1 MSELVL
7 VRHGQATPFEADT
20 DRLSPLGEAQARA
33 VGVHLAASGL
43 RPTDVI
49 CGPLVRQRGSAGLA
63 HAAAVQLGTG
73 GDWPAIT
80 TDSRLAEY
88 DGDGLM
94 HHLAPV
100 LAAQNSEFA
109 ALLDAFQTHRDSP
122 ERNRHFQR
130 MLEALTDAYLR
141 GEVTHAQ
148 VETWVEFRGRVQTFL
163 RELLAGPPQRT
174 VLLFTS
180 GGVIGVT
187 VAAVLQAPDASA
199 LALNWRVRNAS
210 LTRLTYGG
218 GRASLDSF
226 NETAHLTPELQS
238 WR

>member
-1 MSELVL
+1 MSELIL

-33 VGVHLAASGL
+33 VGVHLASAGVK
-43 RPTDVI
+43 PTDVI
-49 CGPLVRQRGSAGLA
+49 CGPLVRQQGSARLA
-63 HAAAVQLGTG
+63 HAASGE
-73 GDWPAIT
+73 DWPEII

-94 HHLAPV
+94 QHLAPV
-100 LAAQNSEFA
+100 LAVQNPEFA
-109 ALLDAFQTHRDSP
+109 GLLDAFQTHRDSS

-130 MLEALTDAYLR
+130 MLEPLTDAYLR
-141 GEVTHAQ
+141 GEVAHAEI
-148 VETWVEFRGRVQTFL
+148 ETWADFRGRVQGFL
-163 RELLAGPPQRT
+163 RELLAGPSGRT

-226 NETAHLTPELQS
+226 NETAHLPSEVQS

>member
-1 MSELVL
+1 MSELIL

-20 DRLSPLGEAQARA
+20 DQLSPLGAAQAQA
-33 VGVHLAASGL
+33 VGVHLAAAGL

-49 CGPLVRQRGSAGLA
+49 CGPLVRQRESARLA
-63 HAAAVQLGTG
+63 HAAAG
-73 GDWPAIT
+73 GSWPQIS
-80 TDSRLAEY
+80 TDPRLAEY
-88 DGDGLM
+88 DGDGLIQ
-94 HHLAPV
+94 HLAPV

-109 ALLDAFQTHRDSP
+109 ALLDAFNAQRETP
-122 ERNRHFQR
+122 ERNRYFQH
-130 MLEALTDAYLR
+130 MLEPLTDAYLR
-141 GEVTHAQ
+141 GEVEHPE
-148 VETWVEFRGRVQTFL
+148 VETWADFRGRVRVFL
-163 RELLAGPPQRT
+163 RDLLGGPPKRT
-174 VLLFTS
+174 VVLFTS

>member
-1 MSELVL
+1 MSELIL

-20 DRLSPLGEAQARA
+20 DRLSSLGEAQAQA
-33 VGVHLAASGL
+33 VGLYLASAGL
-43 RPTDVI
+43 QPSDVI
-49 CGPLVRQRGSAGLA
+49 CGPLVRQRESARLA
-63 HAAAVQLGTG
+63 HAAGG
-73 GDWPAIT
+73 GDWPPIL
-80 TDSRLAEY
+80 TDPRLAEY

-94 HHLAPV
+94 QHLAPV

-109 ALLDAFQTHRDSP
+109 GLMDAFQTHRDSP

-130 MLEALTDAYLR
+130 MLEPLTDAYLR
-141 GEVTHAQ
+141 GEVTHPE
-148 VETWVEFRGRVQTFL
+148 VETWADFRGRVRGFL
-163 RELLAGPPQRT
+163 RDLLAGPSGRT
-174 VLLFTS
+174 VLVFTS

-210 LTRLTYGG
+210 LTRLTFGG

-226 NETAHLTPELQS
+226 NETGHLPPELQS

>member
-1 MSELVL
+1 MSELIL

-43 RPTDVI
+43 QPTDVI
-49 CGPLVRQRGSAGLA
+49 CGPLVRQRESARLA
-63 HAAAVQLGTG
+63 HAAGG

-88 DGDGLM
+88 DGDGMM

-130 MLEALTDAYLR
+130 MLEPLTDAYLR
-141 GEVTHAQ
+141 GEATHAE
-148 VETWVEFRGRVQTFL
+148 VETWADFRGRVRAFL
-163 RELLAGPPQRT
+163 RALLGGQSGRT

-187 VAAVLQAPDASA
+187 VAAILQAPDASA

-210 LTRLTYGG
+210 LTRLTYGS

-226 NETAHLTPELQS
+226 NETAHLPSELQS

>member
-1 MSELVL
+1 MSELLL

-20 DRLSPLGEAQARA
+20 DQLSALGEAQARA
-33 VGVHLAASGL
+33 AGIHLASAGL
-43 RPTDVI
+43 QPTDVI
-49 CGPLVRQRGSAGLA
+49 CGPLVRQRESARLA
-63 HAAAVQLGTG
+63 HAAAAQLGTG
-73 GDWPAIT
+73 GEWPAISS
-80 TDSRLAEY
+80 DPRLAEY

-94 HHLAPV
+94 QHLAPV
-100 LAAQNSEFA
+100 LAAQNPEFA
-109 ALLDAFQTHRDSP
+109 ALLDAFEQRRDTP

-130 MLEALTDAYLR
+130 MLEPLTDAYLR
-141 GEVTHAQ
+141 GEVTHAE
-148 VETWVEFRGRVQTFL
+148 VEAWADFRGRVRSFL
-163 RELLAGPPQRT
+163 RDLLAGPSGRT

-226 NETAHLTPELQS
+226 NETGHLTPELQS